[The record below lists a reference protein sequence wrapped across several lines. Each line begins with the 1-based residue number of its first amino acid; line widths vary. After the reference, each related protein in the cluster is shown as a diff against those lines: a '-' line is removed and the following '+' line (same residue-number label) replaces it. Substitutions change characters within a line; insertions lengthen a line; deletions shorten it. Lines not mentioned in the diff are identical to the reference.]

1 MQAEL
6 VEQAVAGDIVALKLL
21 LADSRLELCRYLSRK
36 IPTHLSRLV
45 DADDLAQDAHVEV
58 FRRITDFQPRGPEA
72 FTRWVSTIAL
82 SRLRNAVNWHR
93 AARRGGGRVAITHRH
108 RSRDDSTIELL
119 DALAGRDLT
128 PSRCVA
134 RVEAIDAV
142 QEAINTL
149 PEHYRQAILLVHIE
163 GQPVREA
170 AARMGRTERAVHG
183 LCRRGMK
190 LLRERLSADS
200 ILLSSTG

>member
-1 MQAEL
+1 M
-6 VEQAVAGDIVALKLL
+6 AGDIVALKLL

-58 FRRITDFQPRGPEA
+58 FRRIADFEPRGPDA

-142 QEAINTL
+142 QEAISTL
-149 PEHYRQAILLVHIE
+149 PEQYRQAILLVHIE
-163 GQPVREA
+163 AQPVREA

>member
-6 VEQAVAGDIVALKLL
+6 VKQAVAGDVVALKLL
-21 LADSRLELCRYLSRK
+21 LAESRLELCRYLSRK

-45 DADDLAQDAHVEV
+45 DADDLTQDAHVEV
-58 FRRITDFQPRGPEA
+58 FRRIADFELRGPDS

-82 SRLRNAVNWHR
+82 SRLRNAISWHR
-93 AARRGGGRVAITHRH
+93 AARRGGGRVAITHGL

-119 DALAGRDLT
+119 DTLAGRDLT

-134 RVEAIDAV
+134 RGEAIDAV
-142 QEAINTL
+142 QEAIDTL
-149 PEHYRQAILLVHIE
+149 PEQYRQAILLIHIE

-170 AARMGRTERAVHG
+170 AASMGRTERAVHG